1 MEWYDFSIYGYF
13 VATIGRHFFPSEDA
27 TASLVA
33 AFGVFAAGFLMRPVG
48 ALIFGHI
55 GDRIGRQAALV
66 ISVLAMAVP
75 TFMIG
80 VLPDHTQIGIAA
92 SGLLVVL
99 RLVQGVSV
107 GGENPTSIMF
117 FVEGAA
123 PRRRG
128 WMGSWTFVG
137 NVNGILLGSAVGAL
151 TSTFL
156 SAATLEAWG
165 WRIPFLLGLGV
176 GLAGWYLRRRS
187 EERRVG

>member
-107 GGENPTSIMF
+107 GGGRTP
-117 FVEGAA
+117 
-123 PRRRG
+123 PRSCSSSRARHHAGGGG
-128 WMGSWTFVG
+128 W
-137 NVNGILLGSAVGAL
+137 
-151 TSTFL
+151 
-156 SAATLEAWG
+156 
-165 WRIPFLLGLGV
+165 GV
-176 GLAGWYLRRRS
+176 GPSLGM
-187 EERRVG
+187 